1 MTTPTTQDV
10 RAAGYELKLAAVP
23 EAVKAARWFVIATLH
38 GWHVDLGVIDAV
50 EVVTSE
56 LTTNAVE
63 RMRLFVSRTSGELE
77 PKPLDAAVVWLR
89 VRLDDQAVIVEVWDG
104 DLTPPVVQEQNTHT
118 EHGRGLLLVADLS
131 EQWGCYWPPAGGKIV
146 WARIGMPRTL

>member
-1 MTTPTTQDV
+1 MSTPTTRDV
-10 RAAGYELKLAAVP
+10 QAAGYELQLVAVP

-38 GWHVDLGVIDAV
+38 EWHVGLGVIDVV

-63 RMRLFVSRTSGELE
+63 RTRLFVPRTSGELE
-77 PKPLDAAVVWLR
+77 PKSRDSAVVWLR
-89 VRLDDQAVIVEVWDG
+89 VRLDNQAVIVEVWDG
-104 DLTPPVVQEQNTHT
+104 DPTPPVVQEQNTHA

-131 EQWGCYWPPAGGKIV
+131 ERWGCYWPPAGGKIV
-146 WARIGMPRTL
+146 WAEITNSEV